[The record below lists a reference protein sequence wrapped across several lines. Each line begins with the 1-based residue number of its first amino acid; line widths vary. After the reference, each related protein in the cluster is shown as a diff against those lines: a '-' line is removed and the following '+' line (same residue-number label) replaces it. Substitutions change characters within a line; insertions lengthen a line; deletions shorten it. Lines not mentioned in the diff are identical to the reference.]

1 MNREKDMANYAL
13 VFFVVLSALL
23 LLFPYTKFAQT
34 ARICASYSLYPSL
47 HYGAK
52 YDYYIRNVPENFLN
66 ILKTDQENRELK
78 NRIKELEV
86 SVKAAEAAEAENRR
100 LTGEMGLA
108 RNFALKGAWARV
120 INKNPLDWYGA
131 FFIDKG
137 SRAGVTLNST
147 VVGFEG
153 SRIGLAG
160 RVFEVYPYFSKV
172 LLITNGVSS
181 VICAAPG
188 ASFEGLA
195 EGRGTW
201 LLKVNYIPEGSD
213 IAEGMEL
220 VTSPGGLLFPQGLPV
235 GRVARVHPKE
245 SFMNFITADVSPA
258 ISINSLKEV
267 YVIKR
272 ELPEDLSGL
281 SEGAKK

>member
-1 MNREKDMANYAL
+1 MNREKDMANYAF
-13 VFFVVLSALL
+13 VFFVFLSAFL
-23 LLFPYTKFAQT
+23 LLFPSTRIAQT
-34 ARICASYSLYPSL
+34 ARIIASYSLYPSL

-66 ILKTDQENRELK
+66 ILKTDQENRALK
-78 NRIKELEV
+78 NKIKELEI
-86 SVKAAEAAEAENRR
+86 SVKTAKAAEAENQR
-100 LTGEMGLA
+100 LTAELGLSKNLA
-108 RNFALKGAWARV
+108 FRGVWARV

-137 SRAGVTLNST
+137 SKAGITLNAT
-147 VVGFEG
+147 VIGFEKE
-153 SRIGLAG
+153 RLGLAG
-160 RVFEVYPYFSKV
+160 RVFEVYPDFSKV
-172 LLITNGVSS
+172 FLITNGVSS
-181 VICAAPG
+181 VICSLPG
-188 ASFEGLA
+188 ANFEGLA

-220 VTSPGGLLFPQGLPV
+220 ITSPGGLLFPAGLPV
-235 GRVARVHPKE
+235 GRVAKVHPKE
-245 SFMNFITADVSPA
+245 SFMNFITADVAPA

-272 ELPEDLSGL
+272 ELPADLYGL
-281 SEGAKK
+281 SEGVKK